1 MVHTKKQ
8 MNKMMKEM
16 KKDTGKVK
24 EMNNKQKRVNK
35 AAMKRGF
42 YEVEKLLKLIK

>member
-1 MVHTKKQ
+1 MHTKRE

-24 EMNNKQKRVNK
+24 GMTRKEAKVNK
-35 AAMKRGF
+35 AAIKNGF
-42 YEVEKLLKLIK
+42 

>member
-1 MVHTKKQ
+1 MHTKRE

-24 EMNNKQKRVNK
+24 GMNNKQKRVDY
-35 AAMKRGF
+35 AAKKHGF
-42 YEVEKLLKLIK
+42 